1 MKLNATY
8 PDGVNE
14 VFHQLTY
21 VEEYGGG
28 FFSPNTFKEKRPV
41 LCFPKSGNAWIQSL
55 LLTAFGMLIPS
66 YYQTDSVSSNPHLLN
81 VSTCGC
87 FMLQKDHD
95 IGLAGNTESRI
106 EFYNSE
112 AIVLIRNPFIS
123 LIQTRYFNYRQE
135 IGVTSNHNNG
145 SRYVEKN
152 LFIENKGNKQ
162 TINSFS
168 IISSQLLLIDFS

>member
-1 MKLNATY
+1 MFRA
-8 PDGVNE
+8 D
-14 VFHQLTY
+14 
-21 VEEYGGG
+21 
-28 FFSPNTFKEKRPV
+28 
-41 LCFPKSGNAWIQSL
+41 
-55 LLTAFGMLIPS
+55 
-66 YYQTDSVSSNPHLLN
+66 PHLLN

-135 IGVTSNHNNG
+135 IGVSYNHNNG

-168 IISSQLLLIDFS
+168 IISSQLLLIDFT